1 MSPVESENG
10 HQTKEASMTHRDL
23 RAFIVLAVSL
33 VAFGMLT
40 QPFAHSK
47 MYGHP
52 EVSYL
57 PYGYGLI
64 WGFVGW
70 HAVCRWQELRIWE
83 SAPIWAGA
91 LLTAIASLLLSRA
104 FLNDE
109 GSASG
114 LIGLIP
120 IFCWGGWIADR
131 TKAQVVQLDETSKMF
146 TELILFGWYLKSIE
160 IMWFPSSLY
169 GLVFLAVAAWRTP
182 LRQSMANSIVSCVGF
197 TALLIAI
204 SPYRQEKLLRWLG
217 FGELPWEYVRERV
230 LASLNSPGIE
240 PFPLAFANDDFLLT
254 SLIEW
259 QHSYFPGL
267 AVGAVAIGLPAWAT
281 YSLWQNKAGT
291 WHRAFGLGLAG
302 CLLPIACTSFLS
314 NLGLAMTHMRGL
326 PGFAPDIP
334 CLIYGVLLLGSLAAT
349 RSVSSHQPHLD

>member
-1 MSPVESENG
+1 
-10 HQTKEASMTHRDL
+10 MTHRAL
-23 RAFIVLAVSL
+23 RLYMILAASL
-33 VAFGMLT
+33 VVAGMLT
-40 QPFAHSK
+40 QPFAQSK
-47 MYGHP
+47 WLYGMP
-52 EVSYL
+52 EVSYQA
-57 PYGYGLI
+57 YGLGLG

-70 HAVCRWQELRIWE
+70 LAVCRWQDFRIWE
-83 SAPIWAGA
+83 SAPIWVGA
-91 LLTAIASLLLSRA
+91 LLTAIASLLVSRA
-104 FLNDE
+104 IRNDE

-114 LIGLIP
+114 LMGLIP
-120 IFCWGGWIADR
+120 ILCWGGWIADR
-131 TKAQVVQLDETSKMF
+131 ERSQGLQLDDTSKMF
-146 TELILFGWYLKSIE
+146 TVLILCAWYLESIQ

-169 GLVFLAVAAWRTP
+169 GLVFLAIAAWRTP
-182 LRQSMANSIVSCVGF
+182 LRQSMVHTALLCVGC

-204 SPYRQEKLLRWLG
+204 SPYRQEKLLLWMG
-217 FGELPWEYVRERV
+217 FGQLPWEYVREGV
-230 LASLNSPGIE
+230 ISSLNSSGIE

-259 QHSYFPGL
+259 QRSFFPGL

-281 YSLWQNKAGT
+281 YSLWQYKGGT
-291 WHRAFGLGLAG
+291 WQRAFGLGLAG